1 MEILSLNKAA
11 KRAGVAKATL
21 LEALNTNDVNKK
33 MSAEKNS
40 RGHWEISVSELERVF
55 GSDSS
60 YQSRKPV
67 GLPDKNHQK
76 PSNSSALEVEVKA
89 LREQIARM
97 DETSV
102 REREQAG
109 ERIEDLRNQLERQSG
124 DHRQA
129 LAALTDQREKA
140 SEPQRKGLWARLVGG

>member
-11 KRAGVAKATL
+11 KRAGVAKATI

-33 MSAEKNS
+33 MSAEKNA

-60 YQSRKPV
+60 YQSRKLDKVPDENHKKPPV
-67 GLPDKNHQK
+67 
-76 PSNSSALEVEVKA
+76 SSVLEVEVKA

-97 DETSV
+97 DETSA

-109 ERIEDLRNQLERQSG
+109 ERIEDLRGQLERQSG

-140 SEPQRKGLWARLVGG
+140 SEPPRKGLWARFIGG

>member
-11 KRAGVAKATL
+11 KRAGVAKVTI

-33 MSAEKNS
+33 MSAEKNA
-40 RGHWEISVSELERVF
+40 RGHWEISISELDRVF
-55 GSDSS
+55 GFDSS
-60 YQSRKPV
+60 YQSRKSTKI
-67 GLPDKNHQK
+67 PDKNHQK
-76 PSNSSALEVEVKA
+76 PSDSSALGVEVKA
-89 LREQIARM
+89 LREQITRM
-97 DETSV
+97 DETSA

-109 ERIEDLRNQLERQSG
+109 ERIEDLRGQLERQSG

-140 SEPQRKGLWARLVGG
+140 SEPPHKGFWARLVG

>member
-33 MSAEKNS
+33 MSAEKNA

-55 GSDSS
+55 GVDSS
-60 YQSRKPV
+60 YQSRKPDTILV
-67 GLPDKNHQK
+67 KNHQK
-76 PSNSSALEVEVKA
+76 PPDSSALEVEVKA
-89 LREQIARM
+89 LREQIVRM
-97 DETSV
+97 DETSA

-109 ERIEDLRNQLERQSG
+109 ERIEDLRGQLERQSG

-129 LAALTDQREKA
+129 LAALTDQREKV
-140 SEPQRKGLWARLVGG
+140 SVPQRKGLWARLVGG

>member
-11 KRAGVAKATL
+11 KRAGVAKATI

-33 MSAEKNS
+33 ISAEKNA

-55 GSDSS
+55 GPDSL
-60 YQSRKPV
+60 YQLRK
-67 GLPDKNHQK
+67 LDKIPDENHQK
-76 PSNSSALEVEVKA
+76 PYNPSALEVEVKA
-89 LREQIARM
+89 LREQIVRM
-97 DETSV
+97 DETSA
-102 REREQAG
+102 REREQTS
-109 ERIEDLRNQLERQSG
+109 ERIEDLRAQLERQSG

-140 SEPQRKGLWARLVGG
+140 SEPPHKGLWARLIGG

>member
-11 KRAGVAKATL
+11 KRAGVAKATI

-33 MSAEKNS
+33 MSAEKNA

-60 YQSRKPV
+60 YQSRKPTKT
-67 GLPDKNHQK
+67 PDKNHQK
-76 PSNSSALEVEVKA
+76 PLNSSALEVEVKA

-97 DETSV
+97 DEAST

-109 ERIEDLRNQLERQSG
+109 ERIEDLRGQLERQSG

-129 LAALTDQREKA
+129 LAALTDQRMKA
-140 SEPQRKGLWARLVGG
+140 SEPLRKGFWSRLTGG

>member
-11 KRAGVAKATL
+11 KRVGVAKATI

-33 MSAEKNS
+33 LSAEKNA
-40 RGHWEISVSELERVF
+40 RGHWEISISELERVF
-55 GSDSS
+55 GADSS
-60 YQSRKPV
+60 YQSRKPDKI
-67 GLPDKNHQK
+67 PDENLQK
-76 PSNSSALEVEVKA
+76 PPNSSALEVEVKA

-97 DETSV
+97 DETSA
-102 REREQAG
+102 REREQASD
-109 ERIEDLRNQLERQSG
+109 RIEDLRSQLERQSG

-140 SEPQRKGLWARLVGG
+140 SEPPRKGFWARLVG

>member
-11 KRAGVAKATL
+11 KKAGVAKATI

-33 MSAEKNS
+33 MSAEKNT
-40 RGHWEISVSELERVF
+40 RGHWEISISELERVF

-60 YQSRKPV
+60 YRSRKPDKK
-67 GLPDKNHQK
+67 PDKNHRK
-76 PSNSSALEVEVKA
+76 LSNSSALEVEVKV

-97 DETSV
+97 DESSA
-102 REREQAG
+102 REREQANN
-109 ERIEDLRNQLERQSG
+109 RIDDFRDQLERQSG

-129 LAALTDQREKA
+129 LAALTDQRENA
-140 SEPQRKGLWARLVGG
+140 SEPPRKGLWARFVG

>member
-11 KRAGVAKATL
+11 KRAGVAKATI
-21 LEALNTNDVNKK
+21 LESLNTKDVNKK
-33 MSAEKNS
+33 MSAEKNA

-55 GSDSS
+55 GVDSS
-60 YQSRKPV
+60 YQSRKPDII
-67 GLPDKNHQK
+67 PDLNHQK
-76 PSNSSALEVEVKA
+76 PSDSSALEVEVKA

-102 REREQAG
+102 REREQAS
-109 ERIEDLRNQLERQSG
+109 ERIEDLRAQLERQSG

-129 LAALTDQREKA
+129 LATLTDQREKTP
-140 SEPQRKGLWARLVGG
+140 EPPRKGFWARLLGR

>member
-1 MEILSLNKAA
+1 METLSLNKAA
-11 KRAGVAKATL
+11 KRAGVAKATI
-21 LEALNTNDVNKK
+21 LEALNTNDVNRK
-33 MSAEKNS
+33 MSAEKNA

-60 YQSRKPV
+60 YQSRKPTKI
-67 GLPDKNHQK
+67 PDETHQK
-76 PSNSSALEVEVKA
+76 PPNSSALEVEVKA
-89 LREQIARM
+89 LREQITRM
-97 DETSV
+97 DETSA

-109 ERIEDLRNQLERQSG
+109 ERIEDLRGQLERQSG

-140 SEPQRKGLWARLVGG
+140 PEPHHKGFWARMTGR